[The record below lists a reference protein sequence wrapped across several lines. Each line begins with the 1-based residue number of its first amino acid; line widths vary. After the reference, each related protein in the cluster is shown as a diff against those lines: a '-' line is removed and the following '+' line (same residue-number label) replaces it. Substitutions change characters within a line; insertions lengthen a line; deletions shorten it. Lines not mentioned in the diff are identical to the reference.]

1 MYKSEQQKRIFSIT
15 SNFILWLFE
24 TLTFAVVWFK
34 YYHNPY
40 NSHFFKY
47 GHMAVIGL
55 YAIFMYLLTKSF
67 NGYNVSYMRSVDL
80 ILSHMLAIICSSGA
94 GYVFICMVFTDYMPV
109 LPVFLG
115 ALVQLVFAGVW
126 IKLTRVVHEKIF
138 PPRKVIIICGNYP
151 LENFLKKL
159 DTRTDKY
166 EVKEILDYK
175 KGFERIRSGVPDFE
189 GVFLY
194 DLPSGERNGIMK
206 YCYEHDIRTY
216 VVPKITDIIMRGSDY
231 MHLVDTPLFLSRN
244 QGLHADQR
252 FVKRI
257 MDIVTALTGIVLTA
271 PLMLIIALFIKL
283 YDGGAVFY
291 RQERLTLGGK
301 AFMMLK
307 FRSMGIDA
315 EEKGA
320 QLAKKHDGRI
330 TPVGRVLRRL
340 HLDELPQL
348 FNVLSGDMSIVGPR
362 PERPEIFENYLKE
375 IPDFGIRL
383 KVKAGITGYAQVYGK
398 YNTKPIDK
406 LKLDLTYIQE
416 YSYWLDIK
424 LMILT
429 FRVIFRKESSEG
441 I

>member
-15 SNFILWLFE
+15 SNFILWVFE
-24 TLTFAVVWFK
+24 ALTFAIVWFK

-80 ILSHMLAIICSSGA
+80 ILSHMLAIICSGGA
-94 GYVFICMVFTDYMPV
+94 GYVFICMVFTDYMPM
-109 LPVFLG
+109 LPVLLG

-126 IKLTRVVHEKIF
+126 IKLTRVVYENVF

-151 LENFLKKL
+151 LENFLEKL
-159 DTRTDKY
+159 NTRTDKY
-166 EVKEILDYK
+166 EVKEILNYQ
-175 KGFERIRSGVPDFE
+175 KGIERICSDVLDFE

-194 DLPSGERNGIMK
+194 DLPSGERNSIMK

-244 QGLHADQR
+244 QGLNLDQR

-257 MDIVTALTGIVLTA
+257 MDIVTALIGIVLTA

-283 YDGGAVFY
+283 YDGGAVLY
-291 RQERLTLGGK
+291 SQERLTLGGK
-301 AFMMLK
+301 SFMMLK
-307 FRSMGIDA
+307 FRSMSIDA

-320 QLAKKHDGRI
+320 QLAKKHDDRI

-348 FNVLSGDMSIVGPR
+348 FNVLLGDMSIVGPR
-362 PERPEIFENYLKE
+362 PERPEIFERYSKE
-375 IPDFGIRL
+375 IPDFEIRL

-429 FRVIFRKESSEG
+429 FRVIFRKENSEG

>member
-151 LENFLKKL
+151 LENFLKSL
-159 DTRTDKY
+159 
-166 EVKEILDYK
+166 IH
-175 KGFERIRSGVPDFE
+175 ERI
-189 GVFLY
+189 
-194 DLPSGERNGIMK
+194 N
-206 YCYEHDIRTY
+206 
-216 VVPKITDIIMRGSDY
+216 MR
-231 MHLVDTPLFLSRN
+231 LR
-244 QGLHADQR
+244 
-252 FVKRI
+252 
-257 MDIVTALTGIVLTA
+257 
-271 PLMLIIALFIKL
+271 
-283 YDGGAVFY
+283 
-291 RQERLTLGGK
+291 
-301 AFMMLK
+301 K
-307 FRSMGIDA
+307 F
-315 EEKGA
+315 
-320 QLAKKHDGRI
+320 
-330 TPVGRVLRRL
+330 
-340 HLDELPQL
+340 
-348 FNVLSGDMSIVGPR
+348 
-362 PERPEIFENYLKE
+362 
-375 IPDFGIRL
+375 
-383 KVKAGITGYAQVYGK
+383 
-398 YNTKPIDK
+398 
-406 LKLDLTYIQE
+406 
-416 YSYWLDIK
+416 
-424 LMILT
+424 
-429 FRVIFRKESSEG
+429 
-441 I
+441 